1 MSTRQDGQSELP
13 AGPAVTVTP
22 GLTVAAVA
30 RRLGVAPSTLRTW
43 DRRYGLGPSAHA
55 AGTHRRYT
63 PEDLHRLTIMRRMT
77 LEGVPPAEAA
87 QLATG
92 GAAEQRLASVTTLRD
107 TTMSAGPHDGAV
119 AGRAPGDAD
128 PDDLPGDDVPVDDV
142 ALDGWPA
149 FPGVLSAGVRSGG
162 VAGPPAPRSPGGR
175 SGTARSGGGRVV
187 GLPDASPRVRGLA
200 RAAMALDTYE
210 MSRLLRESVAEA
222 GVCRTWDDLAVPVL
236 VAIGERWARLG
247 ESVDVEHALSETLVG
262 VLHAAA
268 VPSAPVAAT
277 RTVMLACAEGDS
289 HTLPLHVLAAALAE
303 RGVRTRML
311 GSGMPAQALLAAVRR
326 TGPAVVYLQATLPV
340 GDQRESLELLPRQR
354 PTPCVVVGGP
364 GWQDANLPVTV
375 RRVTS
380 LSGAVDEILT
390 AVQL

>member
-13 AGPAVTVTP
+13 AGPTVTVTP

-92 GAAEQRLASVTTLRD
+92 GSADQPLASVTALRD
-107 TTMSAGPHDGAV
+107 APAAVTWDDPVPDRAALGDEARHGADLH
-119 AGRAPGDAD
+119 GAD
-128 PDDLPGDDVPVDDV
+128 PDEPDLDDAD
-142 ALDGWPA
+142 LDGWPPS
-149 FPGVLSAGVRSGG
+149 PGATSGRSPI
-162 VAGPPAPRSPGGR
+162 PPAPRPAGGR
-175 SGTARSGGGRVV
+175 SRSGGGRVV
-187 GLPDASPRVRGLA
+187 GLPDASPQVRGLA

-210 MSRLLRESVAEA
+210 MSRLLRDSLREV

-236 VAIGERWARLG
+236 VAVGERWARLG

-262 VLHAAA
+262 VLHATA
-268 VPSAPVAAT
+268 VRSNPVTTT
-277 RTVMLACAEGDS
+277 RTVMLTCAEGDS

-311 GSGMPAQALLAAVRR
+311 GSGMPPQALLAAVRR
-326 TGPAVVYLQATLPV
+326 TGPAVVFLQATLPV
-340 GDQRESLELLPRQR
+340 ADHREVLEALPRQR
-354 PTPCVVVGGP
+354 PAPCVVVGGR
-364 GWQDANLPVTV
+364 GWQDAELPLTV

-380 LSGAVDEILT
+380 LAGAVDEILG